1 MAELL
6 TYDPSND
13 PQAIQIAEERDA
25 ETLAI
30 GQAMEDSQNQLLAG
44 KYKSAQDLE
53 QAYIE
58 LQKKLGSQDT
68 QTEEQAQDEP
78 AQEDAT
84 DSETDEGVEFIGTLD
99 SEFSESGELSPE
111 TLEKLSSMESK
122 DLVDAYFRYQSQLE
136 PQQPVGREMT
146 DQEVS
151 QIYDSVGGQQQYQ
164 QMTQWAADNLDADTV
179 QAFDNVIDTGNVA
192 AINLALRG
200 LQSQYN
206 DSVGYEN
213 NMLQGKP
220 AQSVNGY
227 RSQAE
232 VVRDM
237 NDPRYD
243 RDPAYRQEVMDKLA
257 NSNINF

>member
-13 PQAIQIAEERDA
+13 PQAIQIAEERDK
-25 ETLAI
+25 ETLAV
-30 GQAMEDSQNQLLAG
+30 GQAMEDQQNQLLAG

-58 LQKKLGSQDT
+58 LQKKLGSNEQGSEPE
-68 QTEEQAQDEP
+68 QEAEPTEEVDQTITMFNSIDDELAQGGEI
-78 AQEDAT
+78 
-84 DSETDEGVEFIGTLD
+84 SE
-99 SEFSESGELSPE
+99 ESMA
-111 TLEKLSSMESK
+111 KLTAMDSK
-122 DLVDAYFRYQSQLE
+122 DLVDAYLRYQNTLE
-136 PQQPVGREMT
+136 DVPVQEGRELN

-151 QIYDSVGGQQQYQ
+151 AIYNSVGGEQQYQ
-164 QMTQWAADNLDADTV
+164 QMTAWAAENLDADTV
-179 QAFDNVIDTGNVA
+179 QAFDNVIETGNVA

-206 DSVGYEN
+206 DNVGYEN
-213 NMLQGKP
+213 NMIQGKP
-220 AQSVNGY
+220 AQSGNGF

-232 VVRDM
+232 VVRAM

-257 NSNINF
+257 NSNLDF

>member
-13 PQAIQIAEERDA
+13 PQAIQAAEERDA
-25 ETLAI
+25 DTLAV
-30 GQAMEDSQNQLLAG
+30 GQAMEDQQNQLLAG

-53 QAYIE
+53 KAYIE
-58 LQKKLGSQDT
+58 LQQKLGSG
-68 QTEEQAQDEP
+68 EQQQSEPEQEAEPDEP
-78 AQEDAT
+78 AEEIFST
-84 DSETDEGVEFIGTLD
+84 FDSIDDELAQGGEI
-99 SEFSESGELSPE
+99 SEESMA
-111 TLEKLSSMESK
+111 KLSAMDSK
-122 DLVDAYFRYQSQLE
+122 DLVDAYLRYQSTLDDA
-136 PQQPVGREMT
+136 PVQEGRELN

-151 QIYDSVGGQQQYQ
+151 SIYNSVGGEAQYQ
-164 QMTQWAADNLDADTV
+164 QMTTWAAENLDADTV
-179 QAFDNVIDTGNVA
+179 QAFDNVIETGNVA

-206 DSVGYEN
+206 DNVGYEN
-213 NMLQGKP
+213 NMIQGKP
-220 AQSVNGY
+220 AQSGNGF

-232 VVRDM
+232 VVRAM

-257 NSNINF
+257 NSSLDF

>member
-13 PQAIQIAEERDA
+13 PQAIQAAEERDA
-25 ETLAI
+25 DTLAV
-30 GQAMEDSQNQLLAG
+30 GQAMEDQQNQLLAG

-53 QAYIE
+53 KAYIE
-58 LQKKLGSQDT
+58 LQQKLGSG
-68 QTEEQAQDEP
+68 EQQSEPEQEAEP
-78 AQEDAT
+78 AEEADETITMFNSIDDELAQGGEI
-84 DSETDEGVEFIGTLD
+84 SE
-99 SEFSESGELSPE
+99 ESMA
-111 TLEKLSSMESK
+111 KLTAMDSK
-122 DLVDAYFRYQSQLE
+122 DLVDAYLRYQNTLE
-136 PQQPVGREMT
+136 DAPVQEGRELN

-151 QIYDSVGGQQQYQ
+151 AIYNSVGGEQQYQ
-164 QMTQWAADNLDADTV
+164 QMTAWAAENLDADTV
-179 QAFDNVIDTGNVA
+179 QAFDNVIESGNVA

-206 DSVGYEN
+206 DNVGYEN
-213 NMLQGKP
+213 NMIQGKP
-220 AQSVNGY
+220 AQSGNGY

-232 VVRDM
+232 VVRAM

-257 NSNINF
+257 NSNLDF

>member
-13 PQAIQIAEERDA
+13 PQAIQAAEERDA
-25 ETLAI
+25 DTLAV
-30 GQAMEDSQNQLLAG
+30 GQAMEDQQNQLLAG

-53 QAYIE
+53 KAYIE
-58 LQKKLGSQDT
+58 LQQKLGSG
-68 QTEEQAQDEP
+68 EQQSEPEQEAEP
-78 AQEDAT
+78 AEEADETITMFNSIDDELAQGGEI
-84 DSETDEGVEFIGTLD
+84 SE
-99 SEFSESGELSPE
+99 ESMA
-111 TLEKLSSMESK
+111 KLSAMDSK
-122 DLVDAYFRYQSQLE
+122 DLVDAYLRYQNTLDDT
-136 PQQPVGREMT
+136 PVQEGRELN

-151 QIYDSVGGQQQYQ
+151 SIYNSVGGEQQYQ
-164 QMTQWAADNLDADTV
+164 QMTAWAAENLDADTV
-179 QAFDNVIDTGNVA
+179 QAFDNVIETGNVA

-206 DSVGYEN
+206 DNVGYEN
-213 NMLQGKP
+213 NMIQGKP
-220 AQSVNGY
+220 AQAGNGY

-232 VVRDM
+232 VVRAM

-257 NSNINF
+257 NSNLEF

>member
-13 PQAIQIAEERDA
+13 PQAIQIAEERDK
-25 ETLAI
+25 ETLAV
-30 GQAMEDSQNQLLAG
+30 GQAMEDQQNELLAG

-58 LQKKLGSQDT
+58 LQKKLGSNEQESEPE
-68 QTEEQAQDEP
+68 QEAEPTEEVDQTITMFNSIDDELAQGGEI
-78 AQEDAT
+78 
-84 DSETDEGVEFIGTLD
+84 SE
-99 SEFSESGELSPE
+99 ESMA
-111 TLEKLSSMESK
+111 KLSAMDSK
-122 DLVDAYFRYQSQLE
+122 DLVDAYLRYQNTLE
-136 PQQPVGREMT
+136 DVPVQEGRELN

-151 QIYDSVGGQQQYQ
+151 AIYNSVGGEQQYQ
-164 QMTQWAADNLDADTV
+164 QMTAWAAENLDADTV
-179 QAFDNVIDTGNVA
+179 QAFDNVIETGNVA

-206 DSVGYEN
+206 DNVGYEN
-213 NMLQGKP
+213 NMIQGKP
-220 AQSVNGY
+220 AQAGNGF

-232 VVRDM
+232 VVRAM

-257 NSNINF
+257 NSNLDF

>member
-25 ETLAI
+25 ETLAV
-30 GQAMEDSQNQLLAG
+30 GQAMEDQQNQLLAG

-58 LQKKLGSQDT
+58 LQKKLGSQET
-68 QTEEQAQDEP
+68 QPEEQTEDEQAPE
-78 AQEDAT
+78 ET
-84 DSETDEGVEFIGTLD
+84 TETDEGVEFIGTLD
-99 SEFSESGELSPE
+99 SEFSESGELSAE

-122 DLVDAYFRYQSQLE
+122 DLVDAYFRYQDQLE

-164 QMTQWAADNLDADTV
+164 QMTQWAAENLDADTV

-220 AQSVNGY
+220 AQAVNGY

>member
-13 PQAIQIAEERDA
+13 PQAIQAAEERDA
-25 ETLAI
+25 DTLAV
-30 GQAMEDSQNQLLAG
+30 GQAMEDQQNQLLAG

-53 QAYIE
+53 KAYIE
-58 LQKKLGSQDT
+58 LQQKLGSG
-68 QTEEQAQDEP
+68 EQQSEPEQEAEADEP
-78 AQEDAT
+78 AEEIFST
-84 DSETDEGVEFIGTLD
+84 FDSIDDEIAQGGEI
-99 SEFSESGELSPE
+99 SEESMA
-111 TLEKLSSMESK
+111 KLTAMDSK
-122 DLVDAYFRYQSQLE
+122 DLVDAYLRYQNTLE
-136 PQQPVGREMT
+136 DAPVQEGRELN

-151 QIYDSVGGQQQYQ
+151 SIYNSVGGEAQYQ
-164 QMTQWAADNLDADTV
+164 QMTAWAAENLDADTV
-179 QAFDNVIDTGNVA
+179 QAFDNVIETGNVA

-206 DSVGYEN
+206 DNVGYEN
-213 NMLQGKP
+213 NMIQGKP
-220 AQSVNGY
+220 AQSGNGY

-232 VVRDM
+232 VVRAM

-257 NSNINF
+257 NSNLEF

>member
-25 ETLAI
+25 ETLAV
-30 GQAMEDSQNQLLAG
+30 GQAMEDQQNQLLAG
-44 KYKSAQDLE
+44 KYKTAQDLE

-68 QTEEQAQDEP
+68 QPEEQDQDEQAP
-78 AQEDAT
+78 E
-84 DSETDEGVEFIGTLD
+84 ETTEADEGVEFIGTLD
-99 SEFSESGELSPE
+99 SEFSESGELSAE

-220 AQSVNGY
+220 AQSVNGF

>member
-13 PQAIQIAEERDA
+13 PQAIQAAEERDA
-25 ETLAI
+25 DTLAV
-30 GQAMEDSQNQLLAG
+30 GQAMEDQQNQLLAG

-58 LQKKLGSQDT
+58 LQKKLGSG
-68 QTEEQAQDEP
+68 EQQSEPEQEAEP
-78 AQEDAT
+78 AEEADETITMFNSIDDELAQGGEI
-84 DSETDEGVEFIGTLD
+84 SE
-99 SEFSESGELSPE
+99 ESMA
-111 TLEKLSSMESK
+111 KLTAMDSK
-122 DLVDAYFRYQSQLE
+122 DLVDAYLRYQNTLE
-136 PQQPVGREMT
+136 DAPVQEGRELN

-151 QIYDSVGGQQQYQ
+151 AIYNSVGGEQQYQ
-164 QMTQWAADNLDADTV
+164 QMTAWAAENLDADTV
-179 QAFDNVIDTGNVA
+179 QAFDNVIETGNVA

-206 DSVGYEN
+206 DNVGYEN
-213 NMLQGKP
+213 NMIQGKP
-220 AQSVNGY
+220 AQSGNGF

-232 VVRDM
+232 VVRAM

-257 NSNINF
+257 NSNLDF

>member
-25 ETLAI
+25 ETLAV
-30 GQAMEDSQNQLLAG
+30 GQAMEDQQNQLLAG

-58 LQKKLGSQDT
+58 LQKKLGSSET
-68 QTEEQAQDEP
+68 QPEEQAADESTEEAAP
-78 AQEDAT
+78 V
-84 DSETDEGVEFIGTLD
+84 DEGVSFIETLD
-99 SEFSESGELSPE
+99 SEFSESGELSAE
-111 TLEKLSSMESK
+111 TMEKLSSMDSK
-122 DLVDAYFRYQSQLE
+122 DLVDAYFRYQDQLE
-136 PQQPVGREMT
+136 PQQQAPARELS
-146 DQEVS
+146 DQEVN
-151 QIYDSVGGQQQYQ
+151 QVYDSVGGQQQYQ
-164 QMTQWAADNLDADTV
+164 QMTQWAAENLDADTV
-179 QAFDNVIDTGNVA
+179 QAFDNVIDTGNMA

-220 AQSVNGY
+220 AQAVNGY

>member
-25 ETLAI
+25 ETLAV
-30 GQAMEDSQNQLLAG
+30 GQAMEDQQNQLLAG
-44 KYKSAQDLE
+44 KYKTAQDLE

-68 QTEEQAQDEP
+68 QPEEQDQDEQAP
-78 AQEDAT
+78 E
-84 DSETDEGVEFIGTLD
+84 ETTEADEGVEFIGTLD
-99 SEFSESGELSPE
+99 SEFSESGELSAE

-122 DLVDAYFRYQSQLE
+122 DLVDAYFRYQDQLG

-146 DQEVS
+146 DQEVD
-151 QIYDSVGGQQQYQ
+151 QIYNSVGGQQQYQ

-220 AQSVNGY
+220 AQSVNGF

-232 VVRDM
+232 VVRAM

>member
-13 PQAIQIAEERDA
+13 PQAIQAAEERDA
-25 ETLAI
+25 DTLAV
-30 GQAMEDSQNQLLAG
+30 GQAMEDQQNQLLAG

-53 QAYIE
+53 KAYIE
-58 LQKKLGSQDT
+58 LQQKLGSG
-68 QTEEQAQDEP
+68 EQQSEPEQEAEP
-78 AQEDAT
+78 AEEADETITMFNSIDDELANGGEI
-84 DSETDEGVEFIGTLD
+84 SEEAMA
-99 SEFSESGELSPE
+99 
-111 TLEKLSSMESK
+111 KLTAMDRK
-122 DLVDAYFRYQSQLE
+122 DLVDAYLRYQSTLDDV
-136 PQQPVGREMT
+136 PVQEGRELN

-151 QIYDSVGGQQQYQ
+151 AIYNSVGGEQQYQ
-164 QMTQWAADNLDADTV
+164 QMTAWAAENLDADTV
-179 QAFDNVIDTGNVA
+179 QAFDNVIESGNVA

-206 DSVGYEN
+206 DNVGYEN
-213 NMLQGKP
+213 NMIQGKP
-220 AQSVNGY
+220 AQSGNGY

-232 VVRDM
+232 VVRAM

-257 NSNINF
+257 NSNLDF